1 MTVQLTGEQ
10 LTAKLR
16 ADCSHCPNCG
26 INDLDARRLSP
37 NGPKVVFE
45 VECKNCGCRWREH
58 YQFVRAE
65 PMSTDYVKQLQ
76 TYLVRYA
83 IFSLSTSS
91 VVHGEE
97 LRASGYSRHDAVA
110 KAERHVVDHDP
121 YWDERVDPIFQL
133 LDVCEIV
140 EEESAE
146 ENSAD
151 G

>member
-1 MTVQLTGEQ
+1 MTVQLTGEH
-10 LTAKLR
+10 LTAKLQ
-16 ADCSHCPNCG
+16 ANCCHCPNCG
-26 INDLDARRLSP
+26 CDDLDAGRLSP
-37 NGPKVVFE
+37 DGPTAVSE

-65 PMSTDYVKQLQ
+65 PTSTDYVKQPQ

-83 IFSLSTSS
+83 IFSPSASS

-97 LRASGYSRHDAVA
+97 MRACGYSRHDAVA
-110 KAERHVVDHDP
+110 KAERHVVEHDP
-121 YWDERVDPIFQL
+121 YWDERIDPIFQL
-133 LDVCEIV
+133 LDVQEIV